1 MVRKKVWLWR
11 AIDGVTRRPL
21 GWQLGRRG
29 DACCQ
34 KLIQRIDD
42 RTCFFITDEWP
53 GFFRLLPEER
63 HFYGKD
69 LTFPVEQTN
78 SDLRHQLARFTR
90 KTKASSRSLL
100 MVHLSL
106 KLAHHLQ
113 NSQTLVQFM
122 KPILSLFS

>member
-1 MVRKKVWLWR
+1 MVSRIALL
-11 AIDGVTRRPL
+11 D
-21 GWQLGRRG
+21 GRRG

-42 RTCFFITDEWP
+42 STCLFITDEWP

-63 HFYGKD
+63 P
-69 LTFPVEQTN
+69 LILLSLLSE
-78 SDLRHQLARFTR
+78 LRHQLARFTR

-113 NSQTLVQFM
+113 DSQTLTQYM
-122 KPILSLFS
+122 TPILSIFS

>member
-1 MVRKKVWLWR
+1 MWR

-21 GWQLGRRG
+21 GWQPGRRG
-29 DACCQ
+29 DAYCQ

-42 RTCFFITDEWP
+42 GTCFFITDEWP

-113 NSQTLVQFM
+113 DSQTLVQFM

>member
-1 MVRKKVWLWR
+1 MWR

-42 RTCFFITDEWP
+42 GTCLFITDEWP
-53 GFFRLLPEER
+53 GFFRLLPEQR

-69 LTFPVEQTN
+69 LTFPIEQTN

-90 KTKASSRSLL
+90 RTKASSRSLL

-106 KLAHHLQ
+106 KIAHHLQ
-113 NSQTLVQFM
+113 DSQTLTQYM